1 MHYIIIIK
9 SQVILDLVEDMTE
22 SLPFVIIGSRIN
34 YSKQQTLICKYR
46 KRYSYKYM
54 DNISSH
60 FIIKYKNFQNRKFYY
75 LGFLLNSLIL
85 LFNPLFGLCIQLTEL
100 YYND

>member
-1 MHYIIIIK
+1 MSKNKRFFSKVTSRSRLNILIFFYFLFIYFNYWFKLYLTIYHRMHYIIIIK

-54 DNISSH
+54 DNI
-60 FIIKYKNFQNRKFYY
+60 KYK
-75 LGFLLNSLIL
+75 
-85 LFNPLFGLCIQLTEL
+85 
-100 YYND
+100 